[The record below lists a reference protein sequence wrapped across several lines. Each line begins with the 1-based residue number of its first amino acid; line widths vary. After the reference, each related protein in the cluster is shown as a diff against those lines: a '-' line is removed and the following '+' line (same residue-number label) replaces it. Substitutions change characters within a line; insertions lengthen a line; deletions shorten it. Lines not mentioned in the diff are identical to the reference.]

1 MTTPPRTRVLPPAAA
16 LVILLAACT
25 VADPSGFNS
34 SAASPSATTQ
44 TSASPVASVEPTNEP
59 TSEPTDDLGEFGC
72 DFPVTGVGTVVRA
85 QITDVRVG
93 THDGYDRVVFE
104 FGNGIPEFR
113 LEEATP
119 PLLQDP
125 SGLEMD
131 VEGNAFLR
139 LVMHG
144 GTALS
149 PDGVETYTG
158 PTNFTPEFPS
168 LAELAS
174 AGDFEAVS
182 SWYIGL
188 SETSCVRV
196 LTLAGPSRLVIDIE
210 H

>member
-1 MTTPPRTRVLPPAAA
+1 MRIHVPAAA
-16 LVILLAACT
+16 LVILLAACS

-34 SAASPSATTQ
+34 SAASPSAATQ
-44 TSASPVASVEPTNEP
+44 TSASPEASVEPTNEP
-59 TSEPTDDLGEFGC
+59 TAEPSDDLGEFAC
-72 DFPVTGVGTVVRA
+72 RFPVTGVGTVVRA

-104 FGNGIPEFR
+104 FDNGIPEFR

-131 VEGNAFLR
+131 VDGNAFLR
-139 LVMHG
+139 LVMQG
-144 GTALS
+144 GTAIS

-158 PTNFTPEFPS
+158 PNDFTPEFPR
-168 LAELAS
+168 LAELVS

-188 SETSCVRV
+188 SETACVRV
-196 LTLAGPSRLVIDIE
+196 LTLTGPSRLVIDLE